1 MTQARTKPIWRHFTA
16 DKPARTKAWRRV
28 PTRQHALPKKM
39 TNNPLTNVFKR
50 TKTSKSTSKALPK
63 TKPITEPDNLITR
76 MFTKMVKSRPTSRVQ
91 PILVV
96 EQQCI
101 MGRFGY
107 VPTKG

>member
-16 DKPARTKAWRRV
+16 DKPARTKVSRR
-28 PTRQHALPKKM
+28 PKKM

-50 TKTSKSTSKALPK
+50 AKTSKSTSKTLPK
-63 TKPITEPDNLITR
+63 TKLITKPDNLIAW
-76 MFTKMVKSRPTSRVQ
+76 MFIKIGKSRSTSRVQ

-101 MGRFGY
+101 MDRFGD
-107 VPTKG
+107 VPN